1 MLVKKIQKKLKS
13 NQGTSIFFGLLLF
26 LVASILSAVML
37 SASVTA
43 VKRVESDRKAEQNYL
58 TCSSAAKLL
67 RDAIESTEIEKVT
80 TVIETRNAKDAA
92 WSSSGQPIEVW
103 NKSTKNTAVAT
114 DKIAD
119 FLLDYVKSYHDYIEK
134 NPASTASPT
143 RKCIISV
150 SNSIEEDKG
159 MENVTADCTIGTGAD
174 GKGYTIIIKLRTGD
188 GIDSCQIA
196 VKLDGKPPKEESSTE
211 VSFIKTG
218 PNETDGYDQ
227 RTIKTT
233 VTYGWEAR
241 DTIFGD
247 TVRTSE
253 AE

>member
-80 TVIETRNAKDAA
+80 TVIEKRNAEDAA
-92 WSSSGQPIEVW
+92 WSSSEQPMEVW
-103 NKSTKNTAVAT
+103 KKSTKNTAV
-114 DKIAD
+114 AD

-150 SNSIEEDKG
+150 SNSIDEDKG

-196 VKLDGKPPKEESSTE
+196 VKLDGKPPQKVESDPE

-218 PNETDGYDQ
+218 PNETDGYYQ

-233 VTYGWEAR
+233 VTYGWTAR

-247 TVRTSE
+247 KVRTSE

>member
-1 MLVKKIQKKLKS
+1 
-13 NQGTSIFFGLLLF
+13 
-26 LVASILSAVML
+26 
-37 SASVTA
+37 
-43 VKRVESDRKAEQNYL
+43 
-58 TCSSAAKLL
+58 
-67 RDAIESTEIEKVT
+67 
-80 TVIETRNAKDAA
+80 
-92 WSSSGQPIEVW
+92 
-103 NKSTKNTAVAT
+103 
-114 DKIAD
+114 
-119 FLLDYVKSYHDYIEK
+119 
-134 NPASTASPT
+134 
-143 RKCIISV
+143 
-150 SNSIEEDKG
+150 

-233 VTYGWEAR
+233 KTTVTYGWEAR